1 MKKMFFL
8 MVASCALLSNVAFAA
23 ESTLTRSIKEIDAV
37 IHNDELVKLL
47 PAEDQLIYIKKH
59 DLGYKIETNL
69 HKLQAN
75 IQYEAPDIFGNQ
87 NFSVGYYFI
96 EE

>member
-1 MKKMFFL
+1 MKKMFLL
-8 MVASCALLSNVAFAA
+8 MVASCALLSNVAFAS

-37 IHNDELVKLL
+37 IHSDELVNLL
-47 PAEDQLIYIKKH
+47 PAEDHLIYIKKH

-75 IQYEAPDIFGNQ
+75 IQYEAPDIFGNE
-87 NFSVGYYFI
+87 NIRVGFFFVD
-96 EE
+96 